1 MNIPDITYS
10 VSPLLKTLQ
19 QSHPTPAALGLTPG
33 SLPALWTLP
42 EPFLAPLRPPLSP
55 LDSEGYGPAGSSP
68 RPRVLFWLLS
78 VQNRI
83 SPSLQPT
90 TKHSSASP
98 FGVTSPGPSSL
109 ARPWPCPLCL
119 APCAVSH
126 WRGLYHTT
134 RSQVQ
139 GPDAG
144 PSCFPR
150 FHVVRAQWMVK

>member
-19 QSHPTPAALGLTPG
+19 QSHPPPAALGLTPG

-109 ARPWPCPLCL
+109 ARPWPCP
-119 APCAVSH
+119 CASH
-126 WRGLYHTT
+126 PVQSPIGAACTT
-134 RSQVQ
+134 PQ
-139 GPDAG
+139 GPKCRGQMQAPLVSPG
-144 PSCFPR
+144 STL
-150 FHVVRAQWMVK
+150 